1 MKAAFIIDST
11 ASLPDDL
18 SARENVFQV
27 DLTMRFPDGK
37 EFADTAEPQ
46 AAQAFYDY
54 LEASPELP
62 KSSQPEPLAFYQRA
76 QEIIAAGYDT
86 VFAIF
91 LSGQISGT
99 LRTARMVLD
108 EFADQFKTYY
118 IDSKGTSYQMQH
130 ILIEG
135 LDMVESAWPANRLAE
150 ELQWIGDN
158 SRVYV
163 MIQDLDTFVKGGR
176 ASSLTAKLGSLLRI
190 NVVAYFNAAGE
201 VVLYDKLRTKKKV
214 IQAYQDLVDEAL
226 ATYPQGIRL
235 AFAHGGVPEEAEEFK
250 AAIHGQHPELDCMI
264 GYLTPVLGTHGGK
277 GSIGMGTL
285 AKHRPLTD

>member
-11 ASLPDDL
+11 ASLPDELRNRD
-18 SARENVFQV
+18 NVFQV
-27 DLTMRFPDGK
+27 DLSMRFPDGK
-37 EFADTAEPQ
+37 EFADTAEPE

-54 LEASPELP
+54 LDASPELP
-62 KSSQPEPLAFYQRA
+62 QTSQPEPLAFYKRA
-76 QEIIAAGYDT
+76 QEIIAGGYDT

-91 LSGQISGT
+91 LSSKISGT
-99 LRTARMVLD
+99 LKTARMVLE
-108 EFADQFKTYY
+108 EFADDFKTYY
-118 IDSKGTSYQMQH
+118 IDSKGTSFQMQH

-135 LDMVESAWPANRLAE
+135 LEMLEAGWPADRLAE

-158 SRVYV
+158 SRIYV
-163 MIQDLDTFVKGGR
+163 VIPDLKTFVKGGR
-176 ASSLTAKLGSLLRI
+176 ASLLTAKLGSLLRI

-201 VVLYDKLRTKKKV
+201 VVLYDKVRTKKKV
-214 IQAYQDLVDEAL
+214 IQAYQKLLDEAI
-226 ATYPQGIRL
+226 AAYPQGIRL

-250 AAIHGQHPELDCMI
+250 AAIHGQHPDLDCMI

-285 AKHRPLTD
+285 AKHRPLAD